1 MLINYLSPY
10 RLRLNL
16 KTIDKQSAAWEQF
29 AKNTLHSLL
38 ENTLPRRTDWALI
51 FIHKL
56 NIQLSYCRGCLLSSL
71 SVKRL
76 LETDLIDHHVL
87 LYSTVLITPSSD
99 TTRWCDLIIHLIY
112 AKSSLLSYIK
122 YYDIWS
128 RVLTSYQGIDYMI

>member
-1 MLINYLSPY
+1 MSKKGGQC
-10 RLRLNL
+10 R
-16 KTIDKQSAAWEQF
+16 KKGV
-29 AKNTLHSLL
+29 
-38 ENTLPRRTDWALI
+38 DWALI

-76 LETDLIDHHVL
+76 LETDLIDDHVL

-112 AKSSLLSYIK
+112 AKSSLLRFSIAMNHK
-122 YYDIWS
+122 YSIY
-128 RVLTSYQGIDYMI
+128 